1 MKAVGSWACNVSSY
15 FPIGLDIG
23 LAEVPA
29 HPVRWTF
36 ALVTYL
42 PAMPM
47 DLLAIIPAMLAHW
60 VFHLFSWASTI
71 HLLYFYLLLCP

>member
-1 MKAVGSWACNVSSY
+1 MSLVFVLILHGMKVVGSWACNVSSY
-15 FPIGLDIG
+15 FPTGLDIG

-29 HPVRWTF
+29 HPVRWAF

-47 DLLAIIPAMLAHW
+47 DLLAIIPTMLAH
-60 VFHLFSWASTI
+60 
-71 HLLYFYLLLCP
+71 